1 MERAITASMIWSC
14 VLVASLGA
22 GAARLPVGDRAHTQP
37 GILVVRDPGEA
48 PAQLDHGG
56 QFTILKISFADGR
69 GGGFIDNE
77 HCANVAARIGA
88 RQITIEREGPQRR
101 AFRREAG
108 GVGSSWEVRLVL
120 KHRPTVPNKRR
131 HRLETPR
138 EPCRTVRT
146 SSAAAS
152 SQLYPRPPT

>member
-1 MERAITASMIWSC
+1 MGQGRQWLLA
-14 VLVASLGA
+14 
-22 GAARLPVGDRAHTQP
+22 GDRAHAQP
-37 GILVVRDPGEA
+37 GILVVHDPGKV

-56 QFTILKISFADGR
+56 QFTALDISFADGR

-77 HCANVAARIGA
+77 HCANVIARIVA

-120 KHRPTVPNKRR
+120 KHSPIVSNGRR
-131 HRLETPR
+131 RRLKTPR
-138 EPCRTVRT
+138 EP
-146 SSAAAS
+146 
-152 SQLYPRPPT
+152 Y